1 MGIVQKYLPKYTY
14 ENYKHWKG
22 DWELIEGIPY
32 AMAPSPFGI
41 HQRIIME
48 FGKQVANQLES
59 CNEKYYVYPE
69 LDWIIN
75 ENTVLRPDISI
86 ICKDIKEFL
95 RETPEVVVEV
105 VSKSTVEKDEKV
117 KFEIY
122 KWERVP
128 FYVLVYPDIK
138 KVRVF
143 KLKNKQYDKYF
154 DGEDGTFSIRLKN
167 GCEFYVDVNKLLT
180 D

>member
-1 MGIVQKYLPKYTY
+1 
-14 ENYKHWKG
+14 
-22 DWELIEGIPY
+22 
-32 AMAPSPFGI
+32 
-41 HQRIIME
+41 ME
-48 FGKQVANQLES
+48 FGRQVANQLED
-59 CNEKYYVYPE
+59 CNEKCYVYPE

-86 ICKDIKEFL
+86 ICKDIKEHL

-122 KWERVP
+122 KREKVP
-128 FYVLVYPDIK
+128 FYVLIYPDIK
-138 KVRVF
+138 KVRIF

-154 DGEDGTFSIRLKN
+154 DGEHGTFSIRLKN
-167 GCEFYVDVNKLLT
+167 GCEFHVDVSNLLK